1 MRATLRGEGTII
13 VYTLGCTNCIEI
25 SDNLRNM
32 NSLPFTNVQD
42 NDMLDIIRTK
52 YSTSHSTSYLG
63 TNNDNLFQI
72 DPDLNVSSNLSK
84 RHCQNFETSLDLKT
98 KYGSKENITFLHS
111 NICSSGKKLKDLSYY
126 LEGFDI
132 SFSFIGLS
140 ETWATK
146 TNEDILNM
154 PGYNH
159 EHCIRVSKKGGG
171 VSIYILN
178 TIQYKVRKNLALP
191 KHLFESIFI
200 EVDKSIFKSKT
211 HIIKRNHSYKNIA
224 NFKKCVNKINWNTVN
239 NILYINPA
247 FTLFMNRIVDH
258 FKECFP
264 IETIKINY
272 KNRNPWITQNFKS
285 EIKVRDKLFI
295 QSRKHPTQENKDK
308 YKQYKNMNLSKQ
320 RKAER
325 DYYREQFDLHQTDLK
340 KSWNI
345 IKNIIGKEDKRCS
358 VRNIDFLIN
367 NQYISD
373 SKVIA
378 NAFNMYFINVGSSLA
393 NNIHSKSNPLLYV
406 QSTDKC
412 MAIPEVHVNEVN
424 TIISAMKNS
433 ASGYDELPTSIL
445 KQCVDSYITPLT
457 CLINMSIS
465 QGIFPNQL
473 KLARVIPLF
482 KGEDEQLVQN
492 YRPISVLPF
501 FSKIFEK
508 VMASYVIDFF
518 ENNNML
524 YKYQFGFRKNH
535 STSHAI
541 ITLVERVSKALDTG
555 KYVVGVFLDLKKAFD
570 TVDHSI
576 LLNKLYLYGIR
587 GNIHNWFK
595 SYLTNRSQYVEYNN
609 VKSKTEI
616 ITHGVPQGSILGPLL
631 FIIYMNDFSRSSE
644 LLFSIL
650 FADDTSVFIEGTCL
664 NDISEIL
671 NTELEKISIWLEA
684 NKLTIN
690 INKTHYMMFHRT
702 RIKHITNFKIY
713 ISNNAIDRSINT
725 KFLGVIIDNKLNW
738 AAHILYIKNKIS
750 KSIGIIYKIRH
761 FLDKRSLR
769 NMYFTFIYPY
779 LIYCLEIWGNTYE
792 THLNPL
798 IKIQKRSIRTITF
811 SHYQDHTGPLF
822 DRLNIL
828 DLKKLV
834 IQRISLLMFKC
845 HHNILTSPLNDLFT
859 VNNTQHNHYTRQ
871 HADLHV
877 NTGSRENVYSL
888 FSFHGIHIWNHIS
901 KKNPI
906 NVSYAC
912 YKNLSK
918 NYIKN
923 NNIIYRIF

>member
-1 MRATLRGEGTII
+1 MKKYII
-13 VYTLGCTNCIEI
+13 
-25 SDNLRNM
+25 
-32 NSLPFTNVQD
+32 
-42 NDMLDIIRTK
+42 
-52 YSTSHSTSYLG
+52 
-63 TNNDNLFQI
+63 
-72 DPDLNVSSNLSK
+72 
-84 RHCQNFETSLDLKT
+84 
-98 KYGSKENITFLHS
+98 
-111 NICSSGKKLKDLSYY
+111 IC
-126 LEGFDI
+126 
-132 SFSFIGLS
+132 
-140 ETWATK
+140 
-146 TNEDILNM
+146 
-154 PGYNH
+154 
-159 EHCIRVSKKGGG
+159 
-171 VSIYILN
+171 
-178 TIQYKVRKNLALP
+178 
-191 KHLFESIFI
+191 
-200 EVDKSIFKSKT
+200 
-211 HIIKRNHSYKNIA
+211 
-224 NFKKCVNKINWNTVN
+224 
-239 NILYINPA
+239 YIN
-247 FTLFMNRIVDH
+247 
-258 FKECFP
+258 
-264 IETIKINY
+264 INL
-272 KNRNPWITQNFKS
+272 
-285 EIKVRDKLFI
+285 D
-295 QSRKHPTQENKDK
+295 
-308 YKQYKNMNLSKQ
+308 
-320 RKAER
+320 
-325 DYYREQFDLHQTDLK
+325 
-340 KSWNI
+340 
-345 IKNIIGKEDKRCS
+345 
-358 VRNIDFLIN
+358 
-367 NQYISD
+367 
-373 SKVIA
+373 
-378 NAFNMYFINVGSSLA
+378 
-393 NNIHSKSNPLLYV
+393 
-406 QSTDKC
+406 
-412 MAIPEVHVNEVN
+412 
-424 TIISAMKNS
+424 
-433 ASGYDELPTSIL
+433 
-445 KQCVDSYITPLT
+445 
-457 CLINMSIS
+457 
-465 QGIFPNQL
+465 
-473 KLARVIPLF
+473 
-482 KGEDEQLVQN
+482 
-492 YRPISVLPF
+492 
-501 FSKIFEK
+501 FEK
-508 VMASYVIDFF
+508 
-518 ENNNML
+518 
-524 YKYQFGFRKNH
+524 KH

-570 TVDHSI
+570 TVGHSI

-587 GNIHNWFK
+587 GNIYNWFK

-671 NTELEKISIWLEA
+671 NTEFKKISIWLEA

-725 KFLGVIIDNKLNW
+725 KFLGVIIDNKFNW

-888 FSFHGIHIWNHIS
+888 FSFHGIHIWNHI
-901 KKNPI
+901 
-906 NVSYAC
+906 
-912 YKNLSK
+912 
-918 NYIKN
+918 
-923 NNIIYRIF
+923 F